1 MTDKASSRKGKR
13 SPARANELRSDGGKN
28 AFPRDWNG
36 LVSYAATLPGTELS
50 SHYGKPAVK
59 VDGRAMLGT
68 AREEGSFVLHID
80 LDTKQILI
88 ETDPKTF
95 WQTPHYEGCPC
106 LLVRYDSADPERVL
120 AMVRRSWE
128 WAKNLGPPRARTKR

>member
-1 MTDKASSRKGKR
+1 MTST
-13 SPARANELRSDGGKN
+13 ARAIGLSGDGGKN
-28 AFPRDWNG
+28 ASPLDWNSI
-36 LVSYAATLPGTELS
+36 VSYAIRLPGAELS

-80 LDTKQILI
+80 LDTKQILL

-95 WQTPHYEGCPC
+95 WQTPHYEGWPC

-120 AMVRRSWE
+120 TMVQRSWE
-128 WAKNLGPPRARTKR
+128 WAKNLGPPRARAKR